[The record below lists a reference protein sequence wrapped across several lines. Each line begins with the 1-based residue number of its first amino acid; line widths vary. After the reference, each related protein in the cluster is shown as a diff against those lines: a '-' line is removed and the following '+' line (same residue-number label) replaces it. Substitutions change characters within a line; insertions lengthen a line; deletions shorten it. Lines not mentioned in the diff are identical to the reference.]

1 MSDSEKL
8 LVYYAILLYLLRDDE
23 GVIRMKEKYSDT
35 IKGNRLFY
43 GNIFRI
49 LGLIFFRKLD
59 INEALDYFKKAE
71 AEFQ

>member
-1 MSDSEKL
+1 M
-8 LVYYAILLYLLRDDE
+8 YYAILLYLLRDDE

>member
-1 MSDSEKL
+1 
-8 LVYYAILLYLLRDDE
+8 VYYAILLYLLRDDE